1 MSNTKNL
8 YKKALEPNHGGPA
21 FPRVGHSHP
30 QDIEPEQWIKGNE
43 GMTLRDYFAAKAMQ
57 GWLSTFVEASSVF
70 PTGYSAEAVAR
81 SCYMLADEMLKAREQ

>member
-1 MSNTKNL
+1 MSNTKNT
-8 YKKALEPNHGGPA
+8 GGAA
-21 FPRVGHSHP
+21 FPLPGSSER
-30 QDIEPEQWIKGNE
+30 EP
-43 GMTLRDYFAAKAMQ
+43 GMTLRDYFASKAMQ